1 MMPSLLDLPLELL
14 IQIVQETIPV
24 DFEAAALSCKAMFAA
39 SAPFRAQYAT
49 RRKRFRSF
57 KFSTK
62 IEENSEGEEEPGLG
76 DYWDEITK
84 ETGIKIVTTREL
96 LEQIALDP
104 SVAQY
109 IQSIDLRGHGDVDDD
124 DEVIESLEAEVPKA
138 LRDLVH
144 ASPFIEAAGGFTND
158 WIGGIKESTID
169 ADVFLLTL
177 LPQVRQVALHPR
189 WDEVDSSNKR
199 LWSVLRL
206 ITHRANHQEEFPNAP
221 LSKLSVVQPTRDM
234 GYEERSQLTPFVP
247 LLAINSVSEVYLGS
261 CIFKD
266 DGYTGYAF
274 DPVVE
279 CYSTNLRKLCIES
292 SVAGPEELSQLLSRI
307 PNLETFEFSHETK
320 WHGCGYN
327 WNVGAFLDTVQ
338 NICAK
343 TLKEFSVTTLTEWCN
358 RGATLVDMTRFQKL
372 EVLDLGVD
380 MLCGPAYDPSMR
392 DLEWDETELVGN
404 PAWPRLIDMLP
415 ASLERFNLYLETFDD
430 DHLKCISHLI
440 EGLSDARTTKLPH
453 LNNLSLFVRTDSP
466 KIPDMALEVLN
477 DAKKSG
483 FSILKWATSIPLL

>member
-1 MMPSLLDLPLELL
+1 
-14 IQIVQETIPV
+14 
-24 DFEAAALSCKAMFAA
+24 
-39 SAPFRAQYAT
+39 
-49 RRKRFRSF
+49 
-57 KFSTK
+57 
-62 IEENSEGEEEPGLG
+62 
-76 DYWDEITK
+76 
-84 ETGIKIVTTREL
+84 
-96 LEQIALDP
+96 
-104 SVAQY
+104 
-109 IQSIDLRGHGDVDDD
+109 
-124 DEVIESLEAEVPKA
+124 
-138 LRDLVH
+138 
-144 ASPFIEAAGGFTND
+144 
-158 WIGGIKESTID
+158 
-169 ADVFLLTL
+169 
-177 LPQVRQVALHPR
+177 
-189 WDEVDSSNKR
+189 
-199 LWSVLRL
+199 
-206 ITHRANHQEEFPNAP
+206 
-221 LSKLSVVQPTRDM
+221 M
-234 GYEERSQLTPFVP
+234 GYEERSRLTPFVP

-274 DPVVE
+274 DPVVK

-307 PNLETFEFSHETK
+307 PNLEIFEFSHETK

-343 TLKEFSVTTLTEWCN
+343 TLKELSVTTLTEWCN

-392 DLEWDETELVGN
+392 DLEWDETESVGN

-415 ASLERFNLYLETFDD
+415 ASLKRFNLYLETFDE

-453 LNNLSLFVRTDSP
+453 LNNMSLFVRMDSP

-483 FSILKWATSIPLL
+483 FSILKFATSIPLL